1 MSVSLSTTP
10 ASDTEMNIN
19 ENLHQ
24 TEKTLTE
31 LLDLSLGTP
40 EIGAVN
46 FNILHTLL
54 GSILNRLDLQ
64 NVVTEVSTDHLPVVK
79 SRSVEMLDRKVS
91 QMENRLEVLNQ
102 LPSNT
107 EIIEKAKSGTAI
119 NSAADVWQHLQL
131 QKQVETNETGIE
143 KALSLIDDLL
153 REIRDLKER
162 QEKMEKDMKQFTDQA
177 GDLSSI
183 KSRLNAVEAYE
194 NRINNLQK
202 QVDELT
208 SKLSKYPDASE
219 FETYITWP
227 VLEEALGQHM
237 KKIEDLQRQ
246 KDALDE
252 IESPVPTPPTS
263 RPTSSRLSS
272 AKERFPQATEMLER
286 IGALN
291 DRHNELDERVVVLE
305 ETMPTKADKSDLS
318 GQAIP
323 DDLWEQLAKLKENIS
338 SFEKDKERINDMLRN
353 QQESIDV
360 MLSMGGG
367 RERTDGGESSG
378 YESSGGSAVDVR
390 KLELACQRLSQKMGN
405 SFKELQQADTELSS
419 TNKEIKSSLTELMKQ
434 FKDLKKQNDQLKQNQ
449 GALARNLS
457 AHKPQEKGSKEM
469 LDAPVLTPKRS
480 TLKQQEAATI
490 TNIQNALLNLQAEME
505 KLNRLVHS
513 AIDEHTAKQKH
524 IDALYGYVEK
534 LEEKKA
540 DKENV
545 KMEIDVKADKR
556 ALTTKVNRSD
566 FDTTTNE
573 ITKNLDDMLEKIIG
587 QGNDWQ
593 RAVNKLSTDV
603 DGKLDRMELESLK
616 QHLENRLKAMR
627 KLLEQRPVKE
637 GYSDGDDAAGFRK
650 QLIQS
655 YHCIS
660 CDRPVEMAPTGPVP
674 SIPATAGL
682 PATKSVRPY
691 TSFELDQIRQ
701 QARGMLIGKNAVN
714 FRAALEER
722 EMARLRKLDEL
733 AFRTHYPTPGQY
745 QQQVHEGEEE
755 GMENMIPSG
764 RACGGNYTLTYPH
777 RRYTRLTHLS
787 ELWQEQEEVLD
798 VGREEVELQGH
809 DGHIY
814 RGRLPQL
821 PIPIQNRKTMSQ
833 SGGPGYDGAPQ
844 QSNISPRPS
853 SARLNARPP
862 SSGRRP
868 MSSGTERRSP
878 PHISP
883 DHSNSRISATTSVE

>member
-338 SFEKDKERINDMLRN
+338 SFEKDKER
-353 QQESIDV
+353 
-360 MLSMGGG
+360 
-367 RERTDGGESSG
+367 
-378 YESSGGSAVDVR
+378 
-390 KLELACQRLSQKMGN
+390 
-405 SFKELQQADTELSS
+405 
-419 TNKEIKSSLTELMKQ
+419 
-434 FKDLKKQNDQLKQNQ
+434 
-449 GALARNLS
+449 
-457 AHKPQEKGSKEM
+457 
-469 LDAPVLTPKRS
+469 
-480 TLKQQEAATI
+480 EAATI

>member
-1 MSVSLSTTP
+1 MSVTLSTTP
-10 ASDTEMNIN
+10 ASDTEMTIDGNIN
-19 ENLHQ
+19 Q

-79 SRSVEMLDRKVS
+79 SRSVEVLDKKVS

-153 REIRDLKER
+153 REIRDLKVR
-162 QEKMEKDMKQFTDQA
+162 QEQMEKDMKQFTDQA

-227 VLEEALGQHM
+227 VLEEALSQHM

-252 IESPVPTPPTS
+252 IESPIPTPSTS

-305 ETMPTKADKSDLS
+305 ETMPTKADKSDMS

-323 DDLWEQLAKLKENIS
+323 DDIWEQLAKLKENIS
-338 SFEKDKERINDMLRN
+338 VFEKDKER
-353 QQESIDV
+353 
-360 MLSMGGG
+360 
-367 RERTDGGESSG
+367 
-378 YESSGGSAVDVR
+378 
-390 KLELACQRLSQKMGN
+390 
-405 SFKELQQADTELSS
+405 
-419 TNKEIKSSLTELMKQ
+419 
-434 FKDLKKQNDQLKQNQ
+434 
-449 GALARNLS
+449 
-457 AHKPQEKGSKEM
+457 
-469 LDAPVLTPKRS
+469 
-480 TLKQQEAATI
+480 EAATI

-701 QARGMLIGKNAVN
+701 QARGLITP
-714 FRAALEER
+714 
-722 EMARLRKLDEL
+722 RKLPAIIPYDKL
-733 AFRTHYPTPGQY
+733 LRALR
-745 QQQVHEGEEE
+745 EEE

>member
-1 MSVSLSTTP
+1 
-10 ASDTEMNIN
+10 
-19 ENLHQ
+19 
-24 TEKTLTE
+24 
-31 LLDLSLGTP
+31 
-40 EIGAVN
+40 
-46 FNILHTLL
+46 
-54 GSILNRLDLQ
+54 
-64 NVVTEVSTDHLPVVK
+64 
-79 SRSVEMLDRKVS
+79 
-91 QMENRLEVLNQ
+91 
-102 LPSNT
+102 
-107 EIIEKAKSGTAI
+107 
-119 NSAADVWQHLQL
+119 
-131 QKQVETNETGIE
+131 
-143 KALSLIDDLL
+143 
-153 REIRDLKER
+153 
-162 QEKMEKDMKQFTDQA
+162 
-177 GDLSSI
+177 
-183 KSRLNAVEAYE
+183 
-194 NRINNLQK
+194 
-202 QVDELT
+202 
-208 SKLSKYPDASE
+208 
-219 FETYITWP
+219 
-227 VLEEALGQHM
+227 
-237 KKIEDLQRQ
+237 
-246 KDALDE
+246 
-252 IESPVPTPPTS
+252 
-263 RPTSSRLSS
+263 
-272 AKERFPQATEMLER
+272 
-286 IGALN
+286 
-291 DRHNELDERVVVLE
+291 
-305 ETMPTKADKSDLS
+305 
-318 GQAIP
+318 
-323 DDLWEQLAKLKENIS
+323 
-338 SFEKDKERINDMLRN
+338 
-353 QQESIDV
+353 
-360 MLSMGGG
+360 
-367 RERTDGGESSG
+367 
-378 YESSGGSAVDVR
+378 
-390 KLELACQRLSQKMGN
+390 MGN

-419 TNKEIKSSLTELMKQ
+419 TNKEIKSSLNELMKQ

-457 AHKPQEKGSKEM
+457 AHKPQEKGSREI

-745 QQQVHEGEEE
+745 QQQ
-755 GMENMIPSG
+755 
-764 RACGGNYTLTYPH
+764 
-777 RRYTRLTHLS
+777 
-787 ELWQEQEEVLD
+787 
-798 VGREEVELQGH
+798 
-809 DGHIY
+809 
-814 RGRLPQL
+814 
-821 PIPIQNRKTMSQ
+821 
-833 SGGPGYDGAPQ
+833 
-844 QSNISPRPS
+844 
-853 SARLNARPP
+853 
-862 SSGRRP
+862 
-868 MSSGTERRSP
+868 
-878 PHISP
+878 
-883 DHSNSRISATTSVE
+883 

>member
-338 SFEKDKERINDMLRN
+338 SFEKDKER
-353 QQESIDV
+353 
-360 MLSMGGG
+360 
-367 RERTDGGESSG
+367 
-378 YESSGGSAVDVR
+378 
-390 KLELACQRLSQKMGN
+390 
-405 SFKELQQADTELSS
+405 
-419 TNKEIKSSLTELMKQ
+419 
-434 FKDLKKQNDQLKQNQ
+434 
-449 GALARNLS
+449 
-457 AHKPQEKGSKEM
+457 
-469 LDAPVLTPKRS
+469 
-480 TLKQQEAATI
+480 EAATI

-701 QARGMLIGKNAVN
+701 QARGLITP
-714 FRAALEER
+714 
-722 EMARLRKLDEL
+722 RKLPAIIPYDKL
-733 AFRTHYPTPGQY
+733 LRALR
-745 QQQVHEGEEE
+745 EEE